1 MKIVFFTGKGG
12 VGKST
17 LSAAMAWQL
26 SHHHRVLIVSVD
38 PAHNLGDVFNVSLND
53 TKYRYSETLFLQE
66 VDLQKISRDYLKRE
80 IDVLSGT
87 YRYLQTLNLDNYFSV
102 LKYSPGIEE
111 YALLTSIETIIRQER
126 SFDFIIFDT
135 PPTGLTLRFLAL
147 PRVTITWIERLIQI
161 RRKILEKRYTIHRL
175 RGKHDS
181 AETILVYREEDDDA
195 LRRLKKLNE
204 NYQTLNL
211 VLKGDT
217 CSIIL
222 VCNPDLLS
230 LKESQRL
237 MSGLEDL
244 SLPLRAIV
252 DNKVTEESV
261 DMAEY
266 VEKQLRERVAD
277 ISVQRIRFSRALTEK
292 RNEGL
297 FDIEEDL
304 THLANL

>member
-1 MKIVFFTGKGG
+1 MKIIFFTGKGG

-17 LSAAMAWQL
+17 ISAAAAWQL
-26 SHHHRVLIVSVD
+26 SHNHRVLIVSLD

-53 TKYRYSETLFLQE
+53 KKHKYSDTLFLQE
-66 VDLQKISRDYLKRE
+66 IDLQKLSRDYLKRE

-111 YALLTSIETIIRQER
+111 YALLTSIETIIRQE
-126 SFDFIIFDT
+126 SAFDFILFDT

-161 RRKILEKRYTIHRL
+161 RRMILEKRYTIHRL
-175 RGKHDS
+175 RGNLDS
-181 AETILVYREEDDDA
+181 AETILSYREDDDDA

-204 NYQTLNL
+204 NYQRLNIML
-211 VLKGDT
+211 QGDT

-237 MSGLEDL
+237 MSGLDDL
-244 SLPLRAIV
+244 KLPLRAIV
-252 DNKVTEESV
+252 DNKVTEESS

-266 VEKQLRERVAD
+266 VEKQLRNRTAG
-277 ISVQRIRFSRALTEK
+277 IPVQRIRFSQALTEK
-292 RNEGL
+292 RNDRL

-304 THLANL
+304 THLVSP